1 MNSQSKTNHQLN
13 RIVLKNTMQV
23 APTNTGKK
31 ETYNDRVN
39 RAMTAALPELE
50 SSFSLCPMAFDNWRQ
65 PHETVD
71 NGDPC
76 FIPSTEDLGR
86 KQDYIYVPRPRDKSH
101 PTPGYY
107 HFRTQEAHVEAY
119 HRWLA
124 VPTPRRPAIG
134 LSKAEKAQQRQER
147 QTYFDVKRVLLN
159 RTWCPEPDD
168 LQAARLA
175 LVNTQSAGSTKKAA
189 AHSTLVPALTTSL
202 LLSLGR

>member
-1 MNSQSKTNHQLN
+1 M
-13 RIVLKNTMQV
+13 NTMQV
-23 APTNTGKK
+23 TPINTEKK
-31 ETYNDRVN
+31 ETFNDRVN
-39 RAMTAALPELE
+39 RAMTDSLPELD

-76 FIPSTEDLGR
+76 FISSKIDTGR
-86 KQDYIYVPRPRDKSH
+86 KQDYIYVPKPRDKSH
-101 PTPGYY
+101 PNPGYY

-124 VPTPRRPAIG
+124 LPTPRRPGIG
-134 LSKAEKAQQRQER
+134 LSKAEKSLKRRQREI
-147 QTYFDVKRVLLN
+147 YFEVKRVLFN

-189 AHSTLVPALTTSL
+189 AHSTLLPALTTSL
-202 LLSLGR
+202 LLGIGR